1 MKDRFEVFV
10 KAALLKDSVVAPDM
24 ENVWTAVD
32 DKLRVRK
39 TRRRIVYFSIAASV
53 LLLAGLG
60 IVFYPGSSPAA
71 DYCIQVSEELNE
83 TNFYYTG
90 LIEQKYRQLEV
101 SGKIDKVYFQVYF
114 DEMDQLDRDYQNYR
128 DEIRKYGFQEDI
140 VRAMVE
146 NQRRKLMILNRLIQE
161 IQKVKSYE
169 NRKING

>member
-1 MKDRFEVFV
+1 MKDRFEEYV
-10 KAALLKDSVVAPDM
+10 KAAMLKDSGVAPDM

-32 DKLRVRK
+32 DKLRGRK

-60 IVFYPGSSPAA
+60 IVFSPGSSPAA
-71 DYCIQVSEELNE
+71 DYCMQVSQELNE

-90 LIEQKYRQLEV
+90 LIEQKYRQLDINGNV
-101 SGKIDKVYFQVYF
+101 DKSYFQVYF
-114 DEMDQLDRDYQNYR
+114 DEMDQLDRDYQNYLE
-128 DEIRKYGFQEDI
+128 EIRKFGFQEDI

-146 NQRRKLMILNRLIQE
+146 NQRQKLMILNRLIQE
-161 IQKVKSYE
+161 IQKIKSYE